1 MHIEFLRDKNQ
12 IMPKIENPSKVT
24 SMKIWHC
31 NFHSLK
37 SIHECNNL
45 EQLSIATLPESDFE
59 FLSKCPN
66 LKLLSIVHLPEIE
79 SFESF
84 ESFPILNQLETLSLS
99 TLPSWDSSG
108 KKTVVDSLAPLANL
122 PNLKHVE
129 LFGVVPED
137 LSSESLSI
145 FDNLQSARFSKY
157 PKRLLNAFYKQSGVS
172 DDWAPEIAN

>member
-1 MHIEFLRDKNQ
+1 
-12 IMPKIENPSKVT
+12 
-24 SMKIWHC
+24 MKIWHC

-66 LKLLSIVHLPEIE
+66 LKLLSIVHLPEI
-79 SFESF
+79 ESF

-172 DDWAPEIAN
+172 DDWATEIAN

>member
-1 MHIEFLRDKNQ
+1 MHIEFLRDTNQ
-12 IMPKIENPSKVT
+12 IMPKIEKPSKVT

-31 NFHSLK
+31 NFNSLK

-66 LKLLSIVHLPEIE
+66 LQLLSIVHLPEIA
-79 SFESF
+79 SF

-108 KKTVVDSLAPLANL
+108 KKTAVDSLAPLAKL
-122 PNLKHVE
+122 PNLKHIE

-137 LSSESLSI
+137 LSIELPSEHSS
-145 FDNLQSARFSKY
+145 
-157 PKRLLNAFYKQSGVS
+157 
-172 DDWAPEIAN
+172 